1 MQLISTFFFFSII
14 SLPWKKHF
22 TEWQFEIIF
31 QYRCRIIKS
40 WSWSRGESTILYVVY
55 TDINHLTF
63 SFSHKP
69 LLTKN
74 ETITYNTQLRIFEKY
89 KLFEKRHLCVCKHK
103 TQHLCIL
110 HMGKMDWRNVK
121 SEHFR
126 PFWHPNSNECRK
138 SPNPMGIF
146 DNKKTNWPPF

>member
-1 MQLISTFFFFSII
+1 MIYFKAGSHILLKIVPPMIRFFWTNFTNSSSINKWRISNHCKMNKVGRTDTCNWSLLFFSII

-22 TEWQFEIIF
+22 TQWQFEIIF

-40 WSWSRGESTILYVVY
+40 WSWSGGESTILYVVY

-89 KLFEKRHLCVCKHK
+89 KLFEKRHLCV
-103 TQHLCIL
+103 
-110 HMGKMDWRNVK
+110 
-121 SEHFR
+121 
-126 PFWHPNSNECRK
+126 
-138 SPNPMGIF
+138 
-146 DNKKTNWPPF
+146 